1 MLFNHNGILITE
13 FFPSIDLTLPT
24 NLHISSKSEEKNVT
38 KIQDILCYPLKNKI
52 ILYECRA
59 LVQSFFFKQQIIY
72 IIGSL
77 SSISQKLV
85 VTDTGLKL
93 YFDEINDQQKIQIET
108 K

>member
-1 MLFNHNGILITE
+1 M
-13 FFPSIDLTLPT
+13 
-24 NLHISSKSEEKNVT
+24 T

-52 ILYECRA
+52 ILYEYRA
-59 LVQSFFFKQQIIY
+59 FVQSFFFKQQIIY

-77 SSISQKLV
+77 SSISRKVV